1 MFRLFSN
8 GTKNKYLLAKSLKL
22 LAEIRYLATKEEK
35 HVGLFLRKR
44 VMKMAKF
51 VKLKNG
57 NYINA
62 DMIVEIEKV
71 TNGKYTSYEV
81 YMRELLT
88 ENVSQEELSNILK
101 AKETLCN

>member
-1 MFRLFSN
+1 M
-8 GTKNKYLLAKSLKL
+8 
-22 LAEIRYLATKEEK
+22 
-35 HVGLFLRKR
+35 V
-44 VMKMAKF
+44 KF

-81 YMRELLT
+81 YMRERLS

>member
-1 MFRLFSN
+1 
-8 GTKNKYLLAKSLKL
+8 
-22 LAEIRYLATKEEK
+22 
-35 HVGLFLRKR
+35 
-44 VMKMAKF
+44 MKMAKF

-81 YMRELLT
+81 YMRERLT

>member
-1 MFRLFSN
+1 M
-8 GTKNKYLLAKSLKL
+8 
-22 LAEIRYLATKEEK
+22 
-35 HVGLFLRKR
+35 V
-44 VMKMAKF
+44 KF

-71 TNGKYTSYEV
+71 TNGKYISYEV
-81 YMRELLT
+81 YMRERLT

>member
-1 MFRLFSN
+1 M
-8 GTKNKYLLAKSLKL
+8 
-22 LAEIRYLATKEEK
+22 
-35 HVGLFLRKR
+35 V
-44 VMKMAKF
+44 KF

-81 YMRELLT
+81 YMRERLT
-88 ENVSQEELSNILK
+88 EDVSQEELSNILK

>member
-1 MFRLFSN
+1 
-8 GTKNKYLLAKSLKL
+8 
-22 LAEIRYLATKEEK
+22 
-35 HVGLFLRKR
+35 
-44 VMKMAKF
+44 MAKF

-81 YMRELLT
+81 YMRERLT

>member
-1 MFRLFSN
+1 M
-8 GTKNKYLLAKSLKL
+8 
-22 LAEIRYLATKEEK
+22 
-35 HVGLFLRKR
+35 V
-44 VMKMAKF
+44 KF

-81 YMRELLT
+81 YMRERLS

-101 AKETLCN
+101 ASEKSAIYERRPILNESIDRTF

>member
-1 MFRLFSN
+1 
-8 GTKNKYLLAKSLKL
+8 
-22 LAEIRYLATKEEK
+22 
-35 HVGLFLRKR
+35 
-44 VMKMAKF
+44 MAKF

-71 TNGKYTSYEV
+71 TNGKYISYEV
-81 YMRELLT
+81 YMREHLT